1 MANESSRLMQELEQE
16 KCKLEGDIEMLQKSK
31 VQKKFTIFC
40 IIEYLLKMNRE
51 KQRETSND
59 ISTSSAGKRQ

>member
-31 VQKKFTIFC
+31 VQKKFTMFC
-40 IIEYLLKMNRE
+40 IIELLLR
-51 KQRETSND
+51 
-59 ISTSSAGKRQ
+59 